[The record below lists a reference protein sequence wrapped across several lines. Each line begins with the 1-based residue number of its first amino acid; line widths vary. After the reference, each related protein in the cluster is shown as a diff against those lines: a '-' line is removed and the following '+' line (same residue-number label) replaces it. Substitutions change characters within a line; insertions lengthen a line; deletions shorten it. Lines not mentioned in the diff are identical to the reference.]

1 MLISEVL
8 DLPTEKII
16 GVANKLL
23 EDLSTIDLI
32 GYILTLDES
41 RLEEM
46 IDYPEDYETG
56 SKIKR
61 VYPKLE
67 AVREN
72 KINNGAKITDTEL
85 EYLKKVVLEEQG
97 EDGHEGT
104 NYMTLNISCTD
115 GIVLAVFYGQSAGNY
130 VDWSF
135 LNLYQLRDDLI
146 KSIKS
151 NLDDD
156 ERFYRI

>member
-1 MLISEVL
+1 MLISEL
-8 DLPTEKII
+8 FDLPAEKISGI
-16 GVANKLL
+16 ANKLL

-41 RLEEM
+41 ILEEM

-56 SKIKR
+56 SKIKS
-61 VYPKLE
+61 VYPKLD
-67 AVREN
+67 AAREN
-72 KINNGAKITDTEL
+72 EINNGAKITDNEL
-85 EYLKKVVLEEQG
+85 IYLKEFILEKQG
-97 EDGHEGT
+97 EDGFEGT

-135 LNLYQLRDDLI
+135 LNLYQSRDDLI

-156 ERFYRI
+156 ERFHRI

>member
-1 MLISEVL
+1 MLISELL
-8 DLPTEKII
+8 DLPTEKIS

-56 SKIKR
+56 SKIKS

-67 AVREN
+67 AVRE
-72 KINNGAKITDTEL
+72 D
-85 EYLKKVVLEEQG
+85 
-97 EDGHEGT
+97 
-104 NYMTLNISCTD
+104 
-115 GIVLAVFYGQSAGNY
+115 
-130 VDWSF
+130 
-135 LNLYQLRDDLI
+135 
-146 KSIKS
+146 
-151 NLDDD
+151 
-156 ERFYRI
+156 

>member
-1 MLISEVL
+1 MLISELL
-8 DLPTEKII
+8 DLPTEKIS

-56 SKIKR
+56 SEIKT

-72 KINNGAKITDTEL
+72 EINNGAKITDIEL
-85 EYLKKVVLEEQG
+85 VYLKKVVLEKQA

-104 NYMTLNISCTD
+104 NYMTLNINCAD
-115 GIVLAVFYGQSAGNY
+115 GVVLAVFYGQSAGNY

-135 LNLYQLRDDLI
+135 LNLYQSRNDLI
-146 KSIKS
+146 KSLKS
-151 NLDDD
+151 NLGADD
-156 ERFYRI
+156 RFIEM

>member
-1 MLISEVL
+1 MLISEL
-8 DLPTEKII
+8 FDLPAEKISGI
-16 GVANKLL
+16 ANKLL

-41 RLEEM
+41 ILEEM

-56 SKIKR
+56 SEIKS
-61 VYPKLE
+61 VYPKLD
-67 AVREN
+67 AAREN
-72 KINNGAKITDTEL
+72 EINNGAKITDNEL
-85 EYLKKVVLEEQG
+85 IYLKEFILEKQG
-97 EDGHEGT
+97 EDGFEGT

-135 LNLYQLRDDLI
+135 LNLYQSRDDLI

-156 ERFYRI
+156 ERFHRI

>member
-1 MLISEVL
+1 MLISEL
-8 DLPTEKII
+8 FNLSPKEISKI
-16 GVANKLL
+16 ANDLL
-23 EDLSTIDLI
+23 EDQSSIDLI
-32 GYILTLDES
+32 GYIITLDEYK
-41 RLEEM
+41 LEEM

-72 KINNGAKITDTEL
+72 EINNGAKITDTEL

-115 GIVLAVFYGQSAGNY
+115 GTVLALFYGQSAGQH

-135 LNLYQLRDDLI
+135 LDLYQSRDDLI
-146 KSIKS
+146 KSLKS
-151 NLDDD
+151 NLDNNESYFD
-156 ERFYRI
+156 I